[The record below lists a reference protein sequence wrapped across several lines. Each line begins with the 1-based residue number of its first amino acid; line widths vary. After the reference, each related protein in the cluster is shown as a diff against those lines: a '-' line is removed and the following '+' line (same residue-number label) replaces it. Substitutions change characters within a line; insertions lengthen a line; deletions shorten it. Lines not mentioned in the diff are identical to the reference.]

1 MDIGKDILKNVCGV
15 CKNFFEILELWDC
28 SFSNFFCCCKK
39 ISLPA
44 WHTFGS
50 FLFFFYSLLVRSL
63 FSIIVY
69 QYLLLFLFL
78 SFVLVTSQIVFFYK
92 ISNLSINFIT
102 TSNFEI
108 ICTLCAYIQFR
119 KQLLNT
125 FIYILLCC

>member
-1 MDIGKDILKNVCGV
+1 M
-15 CKNFFEILELWDC
+15 CKKFFEILELWDC
-28 SFSNFFCCCKK
+28 SFSNFCCCCKK

-50 FLFFFYSLLVRSL
+50 FLFFSTRCSFVPCSV
-63 FSIIVY
+63 VH

-108 ICTLCAYIQFR
+108 KYVRYIQFR

-125 FIYILLCC
+125 FIYLYYCVVEPTILTTEGVYS

>member
-1 MDIGKDILKNVCGV
+1 MCVVCVKIFLRFLNCGIV
-15 CKNFFEILELWDC
+15 PSLIFFVVVKKYPCPLGTPLVRFFFFSTRC
-28 SFSNFFCCCKK
+28 SFVPCS
-39 ISLPA
+39 
-44 WHTFGS
+44 
-50 FLFFFYSLLVRSL
+50 V
-63 FSIIVY
+63 VY